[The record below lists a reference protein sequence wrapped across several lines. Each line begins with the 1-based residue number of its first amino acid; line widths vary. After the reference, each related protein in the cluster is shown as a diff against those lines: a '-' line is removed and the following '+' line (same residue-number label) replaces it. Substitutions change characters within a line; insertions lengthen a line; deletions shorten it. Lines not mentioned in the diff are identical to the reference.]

1 MNTYYIVY
9 EMLFQKSQ
17 DSKYT
22 DPKPMKA
29 ANLDNLR
36 ARLAAD
42 VLKRTNSRYMY
53 SAMVMKSIG
62 GDVIGTVMPLNDTE
76 AVWEPS
82 DDAHR
87 DEGAYYPINPKT
99 GKLGKKKSWWN
110 RA

>member
-53 SAMVMKSIG
+53 SAIVMKDLH
-62 GDVIGTVMPLNDTE
+62 GDPLGTVMPFNDTE
-76 AVWEPS
+76 TVWEPS

-87 DEGAYYPINPKT
+87 EIGAYYFINPKT
-99 GKLGKKKSWWN
+99 GKLGKMKTWY
-110 RA
+110 R